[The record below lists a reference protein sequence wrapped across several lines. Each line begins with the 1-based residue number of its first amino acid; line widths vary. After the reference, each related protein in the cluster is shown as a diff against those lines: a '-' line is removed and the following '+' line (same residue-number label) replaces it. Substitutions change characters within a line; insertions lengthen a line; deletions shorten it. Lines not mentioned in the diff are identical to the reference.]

1 MIFFTSDLHFCH
13 ANIIKYC
20 NRPFSSVEE
29 MNEGLITNW
38 NSVVKQQD
46 TVYIVGDVIFAK
58 DISIAESIFKRLNG
72 SKVLIAGNHDKHM
85 LKQER
90 FRALFQSVHQL
101 LEIKI
106 GTQDITLCH
115 YAMVVWNKSHHSA
128 WQLFGH
134 SHGSMADDPHKLS
147 IDVGVD
153 CHNYTPISFDQIAE
167 IMAKKQYK
175 PVDHHE

>member
-1 MIFFTSDLHFCH
+1 MIFFTSDQHFCH

-58 DISIAESIFKRLNG
+58 DISIAESIFKRLHG

-115 YAMVVWNKSHHSA
+115 YAMRVWNKSHHSA
-128 WQLFGH
+128 YHLYGH
-134 SHGSMADDPHKLS
+134 SHGSMPDDPHSLS

-153 CHNYTPISFDQIAE
+153 CHNYTPISFDQVSE